1 METEH
6 SAETGSSSFAIP
18 APGGNPG
25 LLCGRISLDTCFRAY
40 DEPSV
45 PAAGLSVSNFK
56 RAHEG
61 HEDSNTLV
69 PQRTG
74 GRCAMFVKTL
84 WLILAMALFAAP
96 TNAEQIKIAYSGVSA
111 AGTPLWLAKEEGIF
125 AKHGLE
131 ADLVAVRSAPVQ
143 VTALVSN
150 EAQFVRGSV
159 SSMLTA
165 AAQGAKL
172 KILLSLFAERASYDF
187 LTSPSITR
195 PADLKGKKIGVQ
207 DFSGLLWTLTML
219 SLREMGLDPQR
230 DHINIQ
236 AIGDSTVIAQS
247 LTTGI
252 IDAAALDKL
261 QSVRLQALGIKV
273 LLDLSRIAFP
283 SSPFMGAEPFIEK
296 SPQVVEKFIKALI
309 EASTIMRAQKEK
321 GLAVLQRHI
330 KTDRALAEIGYKNL
344 LDDLTPYT
352 FTTVKGLK
360 TVQEIV
366 ALRDPKIAKYN
377 VEDLLDQRIL
387 KKVVESGYV
396 EEIERKYKIRS

>member
-1 METEH
+1 M
-6 SAETGSSSFAIP
+6 FAKKI
-18 APGGNPG
+18 
-25 LLCGRISLDTCFRAY
+25 
-40 DEPSV
+40 
-45 PAAGLSVSNFK
+45 
-56 RAHEG
+56 
-61 HEDSNTLV
+61 
-69 PQRTG
+69 
-74 GRCAMFVKTL
+74 
-84 WLILAMALFAAP
+84 WLILALTTFAVQA
-96 TNAEQIKIAYSGVSA
+96 NAEPIKIAYSGVSA
-111 AGTPLWLAKEEGIF
+111 AGTPVWLAKEEGIF
-125 AKHGLE
+125 TKHGLE
-131 ADLVAVRSAPVQ
+131 ADLVAVRSAPLQ

-150 EAQFVRGSV
+150 EVQFVRGSV

-165 AAQGAKL
+165 AAQGGKL

-187 LTSPSITR
+187 LVSPSITR
-195 PADLKGKKIGVQ
+195 PSDLKGKKIGVQ

-230 DHINIQ
+230 DNISIQ

-247 LTTGI
+247 LATGI
-252 IDAAALDKL
+252 IDAAPLDKL
-261 QSVRLQALGIKV
+261 QSVRLQGLGVKV

-296 SPQVVEKFIKALI
+296 NPQVVEKFIKALI
-309 EASTIMRAQKEK
+309 EASTIMRAQKER

-344 LDDLTPYT
+344 LEDLTAYT
-352 FTTVKGLK
+352 FTSVKGLR

-377 VEDLLDQRIL
+377 VEDLLDQRVL

-396 EEIERKYKIRS
+396 EEVERKYKIRS

>member
-1 METEH
+1 M
-6 SAETGSSSFAIP
+6 FAKK
-18 APGGNPG
+18 
-25 LLCGRISLDTCFRAY
+25 
-40 DEPSV
+40 V
-45 PAAGLSVSNFK
+45 
-56 RAHEG
+56 
-61 HEDSNTLV
+61 
-69 PQRTG
+69 
-74 GRCAMFVKTL
+74 
-84 WLILAMALFAAP
+84 WLIVAIITLAVQAH
-96 TNAEQIKIAYSGVSA
+96 AEPIKIAYSGVSA
-111 AGTPLWLAKEEGIF
+111 SGTPVWLAKEEGIF

-131 ADLVAVRSAPVQ
+131 ADLVAVRSAPLQ

-150 EAQFVRGSV
+150 EVQFVRGSV

-187 LTSPSITR
+187 LVSPSITR

-230 DHINIQ
+230 DNISIQ

-247 LTTGI
+247 LATGI

-261 QSVRLQALGIKV
+261 QSVRLQGLGVKV

-283 SSPFMGAEPFIEK
+283 SSPFMGAEAFIERN
-296 SPQVVEKFIKALI
+296 PQVVEKFIKALI
-309 EASTIMRAQKEK
+309 EASTIMRAQKER

-330 KTDRALAEIGYKNL
+330 KTDRTLAEIGYKNL
-344 LDDLTPYT
+344 LEDLTAYT
-352 FTTVKGLK
+352 FTSVKGLK

-377 VEDLLDQRIL
+377 VEDLLDQRVL